1 MTETIDAV
9 LQPFL
14 SELDPSAV
22 RYAFGGRIWI
32 RAGSEQ
38 TGGAFCLM
46 EQIMPPGMGS
56 PYHVHANE
64 DETFYVLEGHL
75 RFFSGGQTRVLG
87 PGGVAF
93 LPRGIAHGFRT
104 EGTADSRSLLLA
116 SPGGFEAFVVEMSTP
131 EPPAG
136 PPDMGVMLATA
147 ARHGLQILGPL
158 PE

>member
-1 MTETIDAV
+1 MTDTIEAV
-9 LQPFL
+9 FQPYL
-14 SELDPSAV
+14 SELDASTL
-22 RYAFGGRIWI
+22 RYAFGGQIWI
-32 RAGSEQ
+32 RAASAQ
-38 TGGAFCLM
+38 TGGTFCLM

-75 RFFSGGQTRVLG
+75 RFFCDGQSWVLG
-87 PGGVAF
+87 QGGVAF
-93 LPRGIAHGFRT
+93 LPKGIPHGFRT
-104 EGTADSRSLLLA
+104 EGDVDSRSLLLA
-116 SPGGFEAFVVEMSTP
+116 SPGGFEAFVTDMSTP

-147 ARHGLQILGPL
+147 ERFGLQILGPL